1 MSRIF
6 SRYIV
11 LGLFNTVFGYF
22 VFLTLF
28 SLLQDRLATWVIFI
42 ISSVISIS
50 ESFFVQKRFVW
61 RSDQSW
67 KLEALKFTFT
77 FVVVFFINLA
87 ALSLVATTTGLDP
100 RLAQLPILG
109 IISIGLYITHKNWT
123 FKSKV

>member
-1 MSRIF
+1 M
-6 SRYIV
+6 

-28 SLLQDRLATWVIFI
+28 SLLQDRLATWVIFM

-87 ALSLVATTTGLDP
+87 ALSLVTTTTGLDP